1 MTAVPANL
9 RLRREST
16 LRSRAARGDAAAFA
30 AVYERHHQDL
40 YRYCRSILRHEE
52 DAQDALQS
60 TMTRAFAALQD
71 EQRDF
76 ELRPWL
82 FRIAHN
88 EAISIL
94 RKRRTTTELDDIPIP
109 ADLEDRV
116 SEREELRLLQM
127 DLADLPDRQ
136 RAALVLRE
144 LNGLSHAEIAVV
156 LETSAANVKQ
166 TIYEARSA
174 LFSAREGR
182 EMPCDDVRRMLS
194 DGDGRVLRGRGVRAH
209 LRSCA
214 GCRRFQAD
222 IDQRSKRL
230 AMLAP
235 PLPTAGAAALLAQ
248 ILGGGGAAKL
258 LACVAIAGGGA
269 TVAAVE
275 FYKPPPRAAAEAPAA
290 TPRPAPERPAAATTT
305 PTPTSTTTAT
315 PTATPGA
322 RRTSTKD
329 TPATV
334 VKRDK
339 PTKRTSAKRRRAP
352 VISPAVQDPP
362 GKTRQGE
369 REQASEPAPRATPP
383 GKEAKPDKPEK
394 AKPEKEPK
402 TKPEQSERR
411 GRPDTPP
418 GQAKPKREP
427 PGQSKPDKAKPQKPG
442 KTPATDA
449 TPAPTAVETPKA
461 DPPGQAKKEA
471 EPPGQAKR
479 EGEPPGQAKKQD
491 KGEGADDDG

>member
-1 MTAVPANL
+1 MTAVPTTL

-16 LRSRAARGDAAAFA
+16 LRSRAARGDATAFA
-30 AVYERHHQDL
+30 AVYERHHQAL

-71 EQRDF
+71 EERDF

-94 RKRRTTTELDDIPIP
+94 RKRRTTTELDDIPVLV
-109 ADLEDRV
+109 DLEDRV
-116 SEREELRLLQM
+116 SEREELRLLAI

-258 LACVAIAGGGA
+258 LACVAIAGGGV

-275 FYKPPPRAAAEAPAA
+275 FYKPPPRAAAEAPS
-290 TPRPAPERPAAATTT
+290 TPRERQERPTAAT
-305 PTPTSTTTAT
+305 PTPTSTVT

-322 RRTSTKD
+322 VL
-329 TPATV
+329 A
-334 VKRDK
+334 
-339 PTKRTSAKRRRAP
+339 SAKDEPKAKRQAKPAKQHKPSKRRKQKQRAATP
-352 VISPAVQDPP
+352 
-362 GKTRQGE
+362 QGE
-369 REQASEPAPRATPP
+369 REQTVRTETPGGSESRTQ
-383 GKEAKPDKPEK
+383 E
-394 AKPEKEPK
+394 EPK
-402 TKPEQSERR
+402 PKRE
-411 GRPDTPP
+411 TPP
-418 GQAKPKREP
+418 GQAKPQPERSVPEKRAKVQPPGEAKKDERPARQRPVRGKPEQAADKIKAQAPETPEKQRAVEPTATARATEP
-427 PGQSKPDKAKPQKPG
+427 PR
-442 KTPATDA
+442 
-449 TPAPTAVETPKA
+449 
-461 DPPGQAKKEA
+461 A
-471 EPPGQAKR
+471 EPPAQANK
-479 EGEPPGQAKKQD
+479 D
-491 KGEGADDDG
+491 KSWDDIDGGRGRDRDKDGDDDG

>member
-30 AVYERHHQDL
+30 AVYERHHQAL

-76 ELRPWL
+76 DLKPWL

-94 RKRRTTTELDDIPIP
+94 RKRRVTTELDDIPVLT
-109 ADLEDRV
+109 DLDDQV
-116 SEREELRLLQM
+116 SEREQLRLLQL

-156 LETSAANVKQ
+156 LETSAASVKQ
-166 TIYEARSA
+166 TIYEARTA

-194 DGDGRVLRGRGVRAH
+194 DGDGRVLRGRGLRAH
-209 LRSCA
+209 MRSCA
-214 GCRRFQAD
+214 ACRAFQAD
-222 IDQRSKRL
+222 IKQREKRL

-248 ILGGGGAAKL
+248 ILGGGTAKVL
-258 LACVAIAGGGA
+258 SCVVLATGGA
-269 TVAAVE
+269 TVAATE
-275 FYKPPPRAAAEAPAA
+275 FYKPPPRASEA
-290 TPRPAPERPAAATTT
+290 AAATT
-305 PTPTSTTTAT
+305 
-315 PTATPGA
+315 
-322 RRTSTKD
+322 
-329 TPATV
+329 
-334 VKRDK
+334 
-339 PTKRTSAKRRRAP
+339 
-352 VISPAVQDPP
+352 
-362 GKTRQGE
+362 
-369 REQASEPAPRATPP
+369 
-383 GKEAKPDKPEK
+383 PE
-394 AKPEKEPK
+394 
-402 TKPEQSERR
+402 
-411 GRPDTPP
+411 
-418 GQAKPKREP
+418 PKRERERPLTPTLTP
-427 PGQSKPDKAKPQKPG
+427 PPV
-442 KTPATDA
+442 AT
-449 TPAPTAVETPKA
+449 
-461 DPPGQAKKEA
+461 
-471 EPPGQAKR
+471 
-479 EGEPPGQAKKQD
+479 
-491 KGEGADDDG
+491 

>member
-1 MTAVPANL
+1 MTAVPTTL

-16 LRSRAARGDAAAFA
+16 LRSRAARGDATAFA
-30 AVYERHHQDL
+30 AVYERHHQAL

-94 RKRRTTTELDDIPIP
+94 RKRRSTTELDDIPVL

-116 SEREELRLLQM
+116 SEREELRLLTL

-214 GCRRFQAD
+214 GCRRFHAD
-222 IDQRSKRL
+222 IDQRSKHL

-248 ILGGGGAAKL
+248 IVGGGGAAKL

-275 FYKPPPRAAAEAPAA
+275 FYKPPPRAAAEAP
-290 TPRPAPERPAAATTT
+290 PAKRERPVAVT
-305 PTPTSTTTAT
+305 PTPPPAVT
-315 PTATPGA
+315 PASTATPGPVLA
-322 RRTSTKD
+322 STKIE
-329 TPATV
+329 PA
-334 VKRDK
+334 KGKQHK
-339 PTKRTSAKRRRAP
+339 PKPQRKAAKRRTKQPLVTTPQSDRRNTPGA
-352 VISPAVQDPP
+352 AVPD
-362 GKTRQGE
+362 TRG
-369 REQASEPAPRATPP
+369 
-383 GKEAKPDKPEK
+383 KPEK
-394 AKPEKEPK
+394 QAKADRKV
-402 TKPEQSERR
+402 
-411 GRPDTPP
+411 PP
-418 GQAKPKREP
+418 GQANKEEKPAK
-427 PGQSKPDKAKPQKPG
+427 DAKPERAKKDQQSAPG
-442 KTPATDA
+442 AA
-449 TPAPTAVETPKA
+449 
-461 DPPGQAKKEA
+461 PGQAKKGEKTV
-471 EPPGQAKR
+471 QAKPESR
-479 EGEPPGQAKKQD
+479 GRAKQD
-491 KGEGADDDG
+491 EGKQERAAGRYKPEKQASATPTAVPQPTSTPEPTPPAPDRKDRGRGRDKDASDDDG